1 MSFLEALLL
10 ALALCVDTLVVST
23 TTAFHS
29 RPSWRQGLLMA
40 AVFGLC
46 QFAFPLAGALIGDVA
61 HSFIQAVDH
70 WIAFALLAF
79 IGGKMIWDQVG
90 NRKDEG
96 GTSDRQPP
104 TSDLRP
110 PTSDLQPPTSDLRL
124 STCFLLGIATSID
137 AFAVGIGLGLGHAM
151 ATVLWV
157 VALVGAV
164 TFLAAL
170 LGIALGRRNIP
181 IPERTANIIAGA
193 VLIGLGVKILVEH
206 LFL

>member
-23 TTAFHS
+23 TTAFRS

-40 AVFGLC
+40 TVFGLC
-46 QFAFPLAGALIGDVA
+46 QGGFPLLGALIGDVA

-90 NRKDEG
+90 SRKDEG
-96 GTSDRQPP
+96 GTSGIQPP
-104 TSDLRP
+104 A
-110 PTSDLQPPTSDLRL
+110 SDLRL
-124 STCFLLGIATSID
+124 STYFLLGIATSID

-170 LGIALGRRNIP
+170 LGIALGRHNIP

>member
-23 TTAFHS
+23 TTAFRS

-46 QFAFPLAGALIGDVA
+46 QVAFPLAGALIGDVA
-61 HSFIQAVDH
+61 HSFIEAVDH

-90 NRKDEG
+90 SRKDEG
-96 GTSDRQPP
+96 ATSN
-104 TSDLRP
+104 LRP
-110 PTSDLQPPTSDLRL
+110 PTSNLRPPTSNLRPPTYL
-124 STCFLLGIATSID
+124 LLGIATSID

>member
-1 MSFLEALLL
+1 MGFVEAFLLS
-10 ALALCVDTLVVST
+10 LALCVDTLVVST

-40 AVFGLC
+40 TVFGLC
-46 QFAFPLAGALIGDVA
+46 QGGFPLLGALIGDVA

-90 NRKDEG
+90 SRKDEG
-96 GTSDRQPP
+96 S
-104 TSDLRP
+104 TSDLR
-110 PTSDLQPPTSDLRL
+110 PPTSDLRL

-137 AFAVGIGLGLGHAM
+137 AFAVGIGLGLGHSM

-193 VLIGLGVKILVEH
+193 VLIGLGVKILIEH
-206 LFL
+206 LAG